1 MTLRYLGLGIFIAT
15 TQERNNQEINSG
27 LCISQ
32 MPIFSFKCGLESRIT
47 NQLLYGYDV
56 NNISKGRAEEMKSKQ
71 IQKYQIIV

>member
-47 NQLLYGYDV
+47 NQLLYGYFV
-56 NNISKGRAEEMKSKQ
+56 TFGATLRMLNVSTI
-71 IQKYQIIV
+71 

>member
-47 NQLLYGYDV
+47 FEAALRMLH
-56 NNISKGRAEEMKSKQ
+56 ISTL
-71 IQKYQIIV
+71 